1 MTAFAI
7 VLNAPDPRAWKLV
20 EEHWPE
26 GKHHIVSSTLAFV
39 SGDRES
45 TMTAS
50 IAELVGMNQ
59 ELGIQGVV
67 LQVAYYF
74 GFNRSDLWEWMAKS
88 T

>member
-1 MTAFAI
+1 
-7 VLNAPDPRAWKLV
+7 
-20 EEHWPE
+20 
-26 GKHHIVSSTLAFV
+26 
-39 SGDRES
+39 
-45 TMTAS
+45 MTAS